1 MNQAETPYFPHLHL
15 SGNIIRLED
24 KHHQLFIS
32 MHLVAKYQEQT
43 KTHINSHLL
52 LLKIMLKSTA
62 KWDENVTDFPF

>member
-15 SGNIIRLED
+15 SGNIIRPED